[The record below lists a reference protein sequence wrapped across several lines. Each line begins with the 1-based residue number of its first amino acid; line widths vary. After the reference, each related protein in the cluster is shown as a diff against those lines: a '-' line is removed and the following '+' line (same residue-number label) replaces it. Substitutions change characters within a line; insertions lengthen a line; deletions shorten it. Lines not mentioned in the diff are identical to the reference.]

1 MIRLLI
7 ILLFFPF
14 AVEAQLTSAKI
25 AEAEKALALLKK
37 KQDSLLAGIEEL
49 KLQKIRE
56 DLDKTGLPKLLPG
69 EEVVYHSAFALVYA
83 EAYEQARWVAH
94 VIIPDV
100 AQGNEGRSNDFR
112 PDEKIKTGSAVEADY
127 FLRLYNPDSTFAY
140 DAFGYDRGHLAPSAD
155 FRYSKKALSESYLY
169 SNMSPQVA
177 ELNRGRWAELEDA
190 IRQYVTRN
198 KKQVYVVSGGILKQG
213 LPKIER
219 GVNKVSIPEYYFKVA
234 MDPDNH
240 RAIGFVMPNK
250 ACEYPVMHYACSIDS
265 VEAITGI
272 DFFPALNDDMEQ
284 RLEAGFDIS
293 KWVGERELG
302 DVLPLR
308 ADSLPRNSF
317 NTVQAK
323 NYMGKNENIR
333 VCGTVV
339 STKLSSKGNIFLNL
353 DKKFPNQIFSI
364 TIFKDNV
371 GNFSY
376 QPNSFLE
383 GRTIC
388 VTGKVTNFNGTP
400 TVNISNESS
409 IEILED

>member
-7 ILLFFPF
+7 FLLFFPF
-14 AVEAQLTSAKI
+14 TIAAQNINAKI
-25 AEAEKALALLKK
+25 AEAEKSLALLKK
-37 KQDSLLAGIEEL
+37 KQDSLLNGIEDL

-56 DLDKTGLPKLLPG
+56 DLAKTGLPKLNPG
-69 EEVVYHSAFALVYA
+69 EEVVYHSAYALVYS
-83 EAYEQARWVAH
+83 EPYEQAKWVAH
-94 VIIPDV
+94 VVIPDV
-100 AQGNEGRSNDFR
+100 IQGNEGRSNDFK
-112 PDEKIKTGSAVEADY
+112 PDDKIKTGSAVEADY
-127 FLRLYNPDSTFAY
+127 FLRIYKPDSTFA
-140 DAFGYDRGHLAPSAD
+140 YDRGHLAPSAD

-198 KKQVYVVSGGILKQG
+198 KIQVYVVSGGVLKPG

-234 MDPDNH
+234 MDPENQ

-265 VEAITGI
+265 IEAITGI
-272 DFFPALNDDMEQ
+272 DFFPALADDTEGL
-284 RLEAGFDIS
+284 LESRFDIS

-302 DVLPLR
+302 DVLPMR

-323 NYMGKNENIR
+323 NYMGKNEDIR

-364 TIFKDNV
+364 TIFKDNA

-376 QPNSFLE
+376 QPNIFLE
-383 GRTIC
+383 GKTIC

-409 IEILED
+409 IEILE

>member
-7 ILLFFPF
+7 FLLFFPF
-14 AVEAQLTSAKI
+14 TIAAQNINAKI
-25 AEAEKALALLKK
+25 AEAEKSLAQLKK
-37 KQDSLLAGIEEL
+37 KQDSLLAGIEDL

-56 DLDKTGLPKLLPG
+56 DLGKTGLPKLLPG
-69 EEVVYHSAFALVYA
+69 EEVVYHSAYALVYA
-83 EAYEQARWVAH
+83 EAFEQAKWVAH

-100 AQGNEGRSNDFR
+100 SQGNEGRSNDFR
-112 PDEKIKTGSAVEADY
+112 PDDKIKTGSAVEADY
-127 FLRLYNPDSTFAY
+127 FLRLYNPDSTFGY

-198 KKQVYVVSGGILKQG
+198 KTQVYVVSGGILKPG

-234 MDPDNH
+234 MDPDNQ

-265 VEAITGI
+265 VESITGI
-272 DFFPALNDDMEQ
+272 DFFQALPDDAEQ
-284 RLEAGFDIS
+284 QLEARFDIS

-323 NYMGKNENIR
+323 NYMGKNEDIR

-364 TIFKDNV
+364 TIFKDNT

-376 QPNSFLE
+376 QPNTFLE
-383 GRTIC
+383 GKTIC

-400 TVNISNESS
+400 TVNVSNESS

>member
-7 ILLFFPF
+7 FLLFFPF
-14 AVEAQLTSAKI
+14 NIAAQNINAKI
-25 AEAEKALALLKK
+25 AEAEKSLALLKK
-37 KQDSLLAGIEEL
+37 RQDSLLNGIEDL

-56 DLDKTGLPKLLPG
+56 DLAKTGLPKLNPG
-69 EEVVYHSAFALVYA
+69 EEVVYHSAYALVYA
-83 EAYEQARWVAH
+83 EPFEQAKWVAH
-94 VIIPDV
+94 VVIPDV
-100 AQGNEGRSNDFR
+100 IQGNEGRSNDFR
-112 PDEKIKTGSAVEADY
+112 PDDKIKTGSAVEADY
-127 FLRLYNPDSTFAY
+127 FLRIYKPDSTFAY

-198 KKQVYVVSGGILKQG
+198 KIQVYVVSGGILKPG

-234 MDPDNH
+234 MDPENQ

-265 VEAITGI
+265 IEAITGI
-272 DFFPALNDDMEQ
+272 DFFPALADDTEGL
-284 RLEAGFDIS
+284 LESRFDIS

-302 DVLPLR
+302 DVLPMR

-323 NYMGKNENIR
+323 NYMGKNEDIR

-364 TIFKDNV
+364 TIFKDNA

-376 QPNSFLE
+376 QPNIFLE
-383 GRTIC
+383 GKTIC

-409 IEILED
+409 IEILE

>member
-7 ILLFFPF
+7 FLLFFPF
-14 AVEAQLTSAKI
+14 TIAAQNINAKI
-25 AEAEKALALLKK
+25 AEAEKSLVQLKK
-37 KQDSLLAGIEEL
+37 KQDSLLNGIEDL

-56 DLDKTGLPKLLPG
+56 DLAKTGLPKLNPG
-69 EEVVYHSAFALVYA
+69 EEVVYHSAYALVYA
-83 EAYEQARWVAH
+83 EPFEQAKWVAH
-94 VIIPDV
+94 VVIPDV
-100 AQGNEGRSNDFR
+100 IQGNEGRSNDFR
-112 PDEKIKTGSAVEADY
+112 PDDKIKTGSAVEADY
-127 FLRLYNPDSTFAY
+127 FLRIYKPDSTFAY

-198 KKQVYVVSGGILKQG
+198 KIQVYVVSGGILKPG

-234 MDPDNH
+234 MDPENQ

-265 VEAITGI
+265 IEAITGI
-272 DFFPALNDDMEQ
+272 DFFPALADDTEGL
-284 RLEAGFDIS
+284 LESRFDIS

-302 DVLPLR
+302 DVLPMR

-323 NYMGKNENIR
+323 NYMGKNEDIR

-364 TIFKDNV
+364 TIFKDNA

-376 QPNSFLE
+376 QPNIFLE
-383 GRTIC
+383 GKTIC

-409 IEILED
+409 IEILE